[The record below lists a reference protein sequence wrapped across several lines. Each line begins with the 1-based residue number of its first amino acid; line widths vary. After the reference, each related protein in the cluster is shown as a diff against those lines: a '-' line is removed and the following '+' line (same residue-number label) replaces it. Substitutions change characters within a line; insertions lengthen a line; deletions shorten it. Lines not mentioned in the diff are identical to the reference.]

1 MKPGRYYI
9 EAEPS
14 RKLGSSWLK
23 KGYIP
28 EYFPDSKTLA
38 AATLLCIG
46 AGEQHN
52 VEFHLTPMPAHNVRG
67 KLKVPSGFKG
77 DFEPLWGLRRDDGVY
92 YGQFT
97 EEEFNHQTGAF
108 EMKSVPSGS
117 YNLEIQTGIYDTDLV
132 ANKSFIVADA
142 DVNDL
147 LMPLEKRF
155 TLRAKVEIPKSFHA
169 STRYSVLFNLEPDGT
184 GKLIEAGQPI
194 SEKGE
199 ATFNRLQP
207 GHYKLYL
214 FTDDP
219 IYIKSARLVDQDALT
234 NGLFLHGPSSD
245 VINITLASAKAEVN
259 GVVFGEGGSPVAG
272 ADVKLIAQGDDS
284 PFVLRSVTADAK
296 GRFTLKG
303 VPPGKYRLVALNE
316 AVRDWEFGSFEFDQV
331 KRQAK
336 EIQVDEVTLSDVA
349 VQATTL
355 RFPSSACSERKLP

>member
-1 MKPGRYYI
+1 VLRPDSFVSGRVVDESGQPLAGINVSAIREDASHGRRFVAQYQYLGGSSGASTNENGEFRIGEMKPGRYYI

-147 LMPLEKRF
+147 ELSLERRF
-155 TLRAKVEIPKSFHA
+155 SPKEHPHNCSGI
-169 STRYSVLFNLEPDGT
+169 SV
-184 GKLIEAGQPI
+184 
-194 SEKGE
+194 
-199 ATFNRLQP
+199 
-207 GHYKLYL
+207 
-214 FTDDP
+214 
-219 IYIKSARLVDQDALT
+219 
-234 NGLFLHGPSSD
+234 
-245 VINITLASAKAEVN
+245 SAKPSFRACWRRRFSLRCLFCASCCAKTVSSYACP
-259 GVVFGEGGSPVAG
+259 VVS
-272 ADVKLIAQGDDS
+272 
-284 PFVLRSVTADAK
+284 R
-296 GRFTLKG
+296 
-303 VPPGKYRLVALNE
+303 
-316 AVRDWEFGSFEFDQV
+316 
-331 KRQAK
+331 
-336 EIQVDEVTLSDVA
+336 
-349 VQATTL
+349 
-355 RFPSSACSERKLP
+355 